1 MRRGTPARTLVLVAA
16 LLGGLIAC
24 DGGDERLRTTFTVK
38 GMHCDACST
47 SIVTTLER
55 VEGVDEAT
63 ADHEMGVAVAVYR
76 PRDLRAEDLE
86 TEIEK
91 LGYTVT
97 GFETEV
103 LES

>member
-1 MRRGTPARTLVLVAA
+1 VRRRVLALSWLLVAGFGA
-16 LLGGLIAC
+16 LTAC
-24 DGGDERLRTTFTVK
+24 DRGVDRVRTTFTVN

-47 SIVTTLER
+47 SIVSTLEK
-55 VEGVDEAT
+55 VEGVDEVT
-63 ADHEMGVAVAVYR
+63 ADHELGMAEAVYS
-76 PRDLRAEDLE
+76 PRDVGAEELK
-86 TEIEK
+86 TEIEM